1 MVHVR
6 ATFQA
11 TDLPVL
17 TLTAGPK
24 TEAPALAA
32 RRIWSAGQS
41 PASRTPS
48 YSSSPCMP
56 STNSL
61 AMPIWMPHSGC
72 RARMRSMA
80 LRAARKS
87 ASPAAPAVSRL
98 MPSAPASYMPSATET
113 MSSTARSTASSWAA
127 RASSMRPSGNSCDQ
141 LGTGPSG
148 TV

>member
-1 MVHVR
+1 MVQVR

-11 TDLPVL
+11 TVLPVL
-17 TLTAGPK
+17 TLMAGPK
-24 TEAPALAA
+24 METPALAA
-32 RRIWSAGQS
+32 SRIWAAGHS

-61 AMPIWMPHSGC
+61 AMPIWILQSGYL
-72 RARMRSMA
+72 ARMRSMA

-98 MPSAPASYMPSATET
+98 MPSAPASYMPSAT
-113 MSSTARSTASSWAA
+113 
-127 RASSMRPSGNSCDQ
+127 
-141 LGTGPSG
+141 
-148 TV
+148 